1 MTALGDVGT
10 NTEIAPNLGV
20 KVIQA
25 HFDDTIGTAGG
36 GAVGGTDTVTVDLTK
51 FGCTNIHGLL
61 LFDETTTGSVIAT
74 QAPTSTAV
82 SAGVLTIDLA
92 GGDTGAKTAIIW
104 AY

>member
-10 NTEIAPNLGV
+10 NTEILPNAGV
-20 KVIQA
+20 KMIQA
-25 HFDDTIGTAGG
+25 HFPDTLGAAEGG
-36 GAVGGTDTVTVDLTK
+36 PIGGTDTVTVDLGD

-61 LFDETTTGSVIAT
+61 LFDETTTGQVIAT

-82 SAGVLTIDLA
+82 AAGILTIDLA
-92 GGDTGAKTAIIW
+92 GSDTGAKTAIIW

>member
-10 NTEIAPNLGV
+10 NTEISPNAGV
-20 KVIQA
+20 KMIQA
-25 HFDDTIGTAGG
+25 HFSDTIGTAGG
-36 GAVGGTDTVTVDLTK
+36 GAVGGTDTVTVDLGD

-61 LFDETTTGSVIAT
+61 LFDETTTGSIVVT

-82 SAGVLTIDLA
+82 SSGVLTIDLA
-92 GGDTGAKTAIIW
+92 GADTGAKTAIIW

>member
-10 NTEIAPNLGV
+10 NTEITPTCGV
-20 KVIQA
+20 KMIQVVLA
-25 HFDDTIGTAGG
+25 ATVDDG
-36 GAVGGTDTVTVDLTK
+36 DTVTVDLTK

-61 LFDETTTGSVIAT
+61 LFDETTTGSVIVT

-82 SAGVLTIDLA
+82 ASGILTIDLA
-92 GGDTGAKTAIIW
+92 GSDTGAKTAIIW